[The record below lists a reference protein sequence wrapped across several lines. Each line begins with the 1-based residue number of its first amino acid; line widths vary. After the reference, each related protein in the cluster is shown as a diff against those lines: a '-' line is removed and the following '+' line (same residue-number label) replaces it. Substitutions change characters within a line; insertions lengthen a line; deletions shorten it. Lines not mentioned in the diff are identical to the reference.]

1 MEAKESVDSSV
12 AVGSIDHVLR
22 DKLKQ
27 TTSLFCKSVSELLG
41 PEVNLT
47 ISSPTTCSYA
57 TFLQNAD
64 KDAYFYA
71 IRTSPDVGHL
81 LMHWPTGLMG
91 LLLKRMLGASESSEA
106 PVKVPLTDIEF
117 RLMSKVVGHFI
128 RAFQVAWKEIVPL
141 QMEIEMA
148 SSSVQSCHIYSDGL
162 TVCVLE
168 TRFETGGRAA
178 TMRWALPAD
187 WSRRM
192 AAIKGGRGCPATD
205 TMVARLAETQMSATD
220 LAGLEVG
227 DILTTE
233 KDVAEPIDVMVQ
245 GVVKA
250 RANLGKLDEK
260 KAVHIVEKV
269 EQPDKEN
276 HPPE

>member
-1 MEAKESVDSSV
+1 MEAKESLDSSV

-22 DKLKQ
+22 DRLKQ
-27 TTSLFCKSVSELLG
+27 TASLFCKSASDLLG
-41 PEVNLT
+41 PDVNLT
-47 ISSPTTCSYA
+47 ISSPATCRYA
-57 TFLQNAD
+57 AFLQSAN

-71 IRTSPDVGHL
+71 IRTSPDVGYL
-81 LMHWPTGLMG
+81 LMHWPTSLMG
-91 LLLKRMLGASESSEA
+91 LLLKRMLGASESLES

-128 RAFQVAWKEIVPL
+128 HAFHVAWKDIVPL

-148 SSSVQSCHIYSDGL
+148 SSSVQPCHIYPDGL
-162 TVCVLE
+162 TVCVLD
-168 TRFETGGRAA
+168 TRFEAGGRAA
-178 TMRWALPAD
+178 TMRWVLPAD

-192 AAIKGGRGCPATD
+192 AAIKGGKGCPATD
-205 TMVARLAETQMSATD
+205 TMVVRLAETQMSATD

-227 DILTTE
+227 DIITTE

-250 RANLGKLDEK
+250 RANLGKLGEK

-269 EQPDKEN
+269 ERGDKEN
-276 HPPE
+276 RPLE

>member
-12 AVGSIDHVLR
+12 AIDHVLR
-22 DKLKQ
+22 DRLKQ
-27 TTSLFCKSVSELLG
+27 TASLFCKSVSELVG
-41 PEVNLT
+41 PEVKLT
-47 ISSPTTCSYA
+47 IRPPATCSYA
-57 TFLQNAD
+57 TFLQKAD

-71 IRTSPDVGHL
+71 IRSSPDVGNL
-81 LMHWPTGLMG
+81 LMHWPTSLMG
-91 LLLKRMLGASESSEA
+91 LLLKRMLGASESLESA
-106 PVKVPLTDIEF
+106 VKVPLTDIEF
-117 RLMSKVVGHFI
+117 RLMSKVVGHFM
-128 RAFQVAWKEIVPL
+128 RAFQVAWKEIAPL
-141 QMEIEMA
+141 EMEIEMA
-148 SSSVQSCHIYSDGL
+148 SSSVQPCRIYPDGL

-168 TRFETGGRAA
+168 MGFEMEGRVA
-178 TMRWALPAD
+178 TMRWVLPAD

-192 AAIKGGRGCPATD
+192 TAIKGGRGCPATD

-250 RANLGKLDEK
+250 KANLGKLGEK

-269 EQPDKEN
+269 DKEN
-276 HPPE
+276 RPQE